1 MKINEYQARAHTT
14 KHALQAGQLIHDA
27 RLSGRPVTITFQR
40 LRGAAPPNPHYDG
53 TAQSNEGAVTV
64 TCSRPI
70 AGRSLKSVT
79 FRDERL
85 ESFEPSDAGS
95 EAAEAMQRAFEEE
108 LSWDGSAQDVM
119 ELLEDWE
126 LLKCLTLT
134 EIEENEGMR
143 TI

>member
-1 MKINEYQARAHTT
+1 MLT

-95 EAAEAMQRAFEEE
+95 EAAEAMQRAFDEE